1 MAGPLHFESHP
12 VLRFLA
18 RLAVA
23 AAGLLLATFALAQQ
37 LAPQEDRNVFPLDGA
52 AQWAMDQQGRWT
64 AAEVARNDAIAWQL
78 SPKGGIHRLT
88 TGQALWFRFTVPPLH
103 GEGWLLQ
110 IEYPSVNLATLFEVT
125 AEGAAEVAHAGDTVP
140 VAQWPVPH
148 RYPLLPVAVSPD
160 APRSYLLK
168 IENPHTFSAR
178 MELVHRQLTGI
189 REQRTTL
196 LLGIYFGLAGLAA
209 LVAAISGVVLHDM
222 TYVRYFVAVTAM
234 ALAQAAAT
242 GVGGLLLWPH
252 SPWWNDVS
260 PLLLPV
266 LAGTAFLWFIASAV
280 SLADRHKGLN
290 WLVLG
295 LCVAG
300 IATAIGVAL
309 VEPSWR
315 FRLQVPAVAVACVA
329 GAAILVWAARR
340 GDRHARWML
349 YALLPVALTAMLPL
363 AGTAGLIP
371 VSALTVNSMPIAI
384 ALELPT
390 LLGILLLRNQ
400 DRREHGR
407 RLLGLYHTDPATG
420 LPNARV
426 FETRLQEMVARA
438 RRMGYAS
445 VLLLVDLEDEA
456 QARVNF
462 GATQHHQLA
471 LHLAGRLLSIA
482 RDPDT
487 VARLGDTRFG
497 MLVEGPLTADEAAGM
512 GQRVVAR
519 CLMPVQNRPVA
530 QVLPVRVAQAIVPRD
545 GTDAQELLAALRGLL
560 ALHGGRAVQ
569 PLKRAAG

>member
-1 MAGPLHFESHP
+1 MH
-12 VLRFLA
+12 RFLA

-23 AAGLLLATFALAQQ
+23 ATCLLLATLALAQQ
-37 LAPQEDRNVFPLDGA
+37 LAQQEDRNAFHLQGA
-52 AQWAMDQQGRWT
+52 AQWAMDLQGRWT
-64 AAEVARNDAIAWQL
+64 ATDVARDGTIAWQTL
-78 SPKGGIHRLT
+78 PQGGIHRLT
-88 TGQALWFRFTVPPLH
+88 TGRALWIRFTVPPLP

-125 AEGAAEVAHAGDTVP
+125 AAGATEVARAGDTVP

-168 IENPHTFSAR
+168 IENPHAFSAR

-189 REQRTTL
+189 TEQRSTL

-209 LVAAISGVVLHDM
+209 LVAAISGVVLQDM
-222 TYVRYFVAVTAM
+222 TYARYFVAVTAM
-234 ALAQAAAT
+234 TLAQAAAT

-252 SPWWNDVS
+252 SPWWNDVA

-280 SLADRHKGLN
+280 SLGERHKGLN
-290 WLVLG
+290 QLVRG
-295 LCVAG
+295 LCLAG

-315 FRLQVPAVAVACVA
+315 FRLQVPAVVVACVS
-329 GAAILVWAARR
+329 GATILLWAARR

-349 YALLPVALTAMLPL
+349 YALLPVALTAMVPL
-363 AGTAGLIP
+363 AGTVGLIP
-371 VSALTVNSMPIAI
+371 VSTLTLHSMPIAI
-384 ALELPT
+384 ALELPA

-400 DRREHGR
+400 ERREHGR

-456 QARVNF
+456 QARANF
-462 GATQHHQLA
+462 GAAQQHQLA

-497 MLVEGPLTADEAAGM
+497 LLVEGPLTAAEAARM

-519 CLMPVQNRPVA
+519 CLMPVRNRPVA
-530 QVLPVRVAQAIVPRD
+530 QVLPVRVAQAVVPRD
-545 GTDAQELLAALRGLL
+545 GTEVQELLAALRSLL
-560 ALHGGRAVQ
+560 ALSGGRAVQ
-569 PLKRAAG
+569 TLKAAAG